1 MVSVLSPGQFDQQL
15 YLVGLK
21 LAAGAQRKYNFIQC
35 TSFYCCAIWKLW
47 HNQVFEKADKT
58 CFSCRTP
65 NSFPNIL
72 IQCLKKI
79 WDWSNLKS
87 IGEHKGLSKLFEQAP
102 VHIFFFTNIK
112 SV

>member
-1 MVSVLSPGQFDQQL
+1 MRKKYFVALRKAGNNAIDLDVLSPGQFDQQL

-58 CFSCRTP
+58 CFSCRTQ
-65 NSFPNIL
+65 NSFTTI
-72 IQCLKKI
+72 
-79 WDWSNLKS
+79 
-87 IGEHKGLSKLFEQAP
+87 
-102 VHIFFFTNIK
+102 
-112 SV
+112 